1 VGFYGDQVLPR
12 FTNVV
17 LGTREFARM
26 RARVA
31 ASLEGEVLEVGFGS
45 GLSVPHYPAG
55 VTRV

>member
-1 VGFYGDQVLPR
+1 
-12 FTNVV
+12 
-17 LGTREFARM
+17 M